1 MFEVLIET
9 PNRDPR
15 QVRCLHDVCGIGR
28 GDDNLVV
35 LQGWN
40 IAREHAALR
49 IRNGGVFI
57 EVLGG
62 RAPVTV
68 NGSRVQS
75 EQGPLHRE
83 DIVSIG
89 AYRLRVLVD
98 HAAAAPLKVP
108 TRAANASTHAAPRAA
123 AAAPAAPPR
132 AAAAKPGTEA
142 STAEIVNLPAT
153 PIATDMLQWRTR
165 VHLSLVR
172 QMDLRR
178 VDVRGMSD
186 VDLREKTAALIEDII
201 DREFATDLPKTINRR
216 RLAKEVLD
224 EAIGLGPLEDLI
236 DDDSVTEIMVNR
248 SDEIFIERAG
258 RIEKSPVIFTGDKAV
273 LAAIERI
280 VAPLGRRID
289 ESSPMVDARLL
300 DGSRVNAVI
309 PPVALR
315 GPSLSIRK
323 FSKRKLTGDDLLQF
337 GSINEAM
344 LEFVCMAVRER
355 KNIVVTGGTGSGKT
369 TLLNILSNFIPDNE
383 RIVTIEDA
391 AELKLSQPNLVSME
405 ARPANLEGKGQI
417 TIRELVRN
425 SLRMRPDRIVV
436 GECRGGE
443 ALDMLQAMN
452 TGHEGSLTTAH
463 ANSPRDALSRLE
475 VMVLMSSMDLPMVV
489 VREQISSAVDLIIH
503 QRRFPCGSRKV
514 THISEITGIE
524 SGTIQTQDLFLFRAR
539 DQGGPDGKVRGEFT
553 ATGAVPEFY
562 EELADRGVPVNL
574 SIFKSRDDG
583 DDA

>member
-9 PNRDPR
+9 ANRDPR
-15 QVRCLHDVCGIGR
+15 QVRCLHNACGIGR
-28 GDDNLVV
+28 GEDNLVI

-40 IAREHAALR
+40 IAREHAMLSVRKAG
-49 IRNGGVFI
+49 IFI
-57 EVLGG
+57 EVLNG
-62 RAPVTV
+62 RAPVV
-68 NGSRVQS
+68 INGAKVQG
-75 EQGPLHRE
+75 EHGPLRR
-83 DIVSIG
+83 DDTVIIG

-98 HAAAAPLKVP
+98 QAEETPIKVP
-108 TRAANASTHAAPRAA
+108 KQAANAPVHLDPVQ
-123 AAAPAAPPR
+123 APPKVP
-132 AAAAKPGTEA
+132 AK
-142 STAEIVNLPAT
+142 EIINFPAPLP
-153 PIATDMLQWRTR
+153 PSTDMLEWRTR
-165 VHLSLVR
+165 VHQSLVR

-186 VDLREKTAALIEDII
+186 DDLRQKTAALIEEII
-201 DREFATDLPKTINRR
+201 EREFADELPKTINRR

-224 EAIGLGPLEDLI
+224 EAIGLGPLEDLLA
-236 DDDSVTEIMVNR
+236 DDSVTEVMVNC
-248 SDEIFIERAG
+248 SDDIYIERAG
-258 RIEKSPVIFTGDKAV
+258 RIEKSEVIFTNDMAV

-289 ESSPMVDARLL
+289 ESSPMVDARLA

-323 FSKRKLTGDDLLQF
+323 FSKRKLCGDDLLQY

-344 LEFVCMAVRER
+344 LEFLQVSVRER
-355 KNIVVTGGTGSGKT
+355 RNIVVTGGTGSGKT

-391 AELKLSQPNLVSME
+391 AELKLSQPNLVAME
-405 ARPANLEGKGQI
+405 ARPANLEGKGLI
-417 TIRELVRN
+417 TIRDLVRN

-452 TGHEGSLTTAH
+452 TGHEGSMTTAH

-475 VMVLMSSMDLPMVV
+475 VMVLMSSMDLPMTV
-489 VREQISSAVDLIIH
+489 VREQISSAIDLIIH
-503 QRRFPCGSRKV
+503 QRRFPCGSRKI

-524 SGTIQTQDLFLFRAR
+524 SGTIQTQDLFTFRAR
-539 DQGGPDGKVRGEFT
+539 DQGGPGGKVRGEFA

-562 EELADRGVPVNL
+562 EELADRGVPVDL
-574 SIFKSRDDG
+574 SIFKLDG
-583 DDA
+583 EGGE